1 MAKRDYYEVLGVDKN
16 ASPEE
21 LKKAYRKL
29 ALQYHPDRNPG
40 DKEAEEKFKEAA
52 EAYDVLS
59 NPDKKARYDQF
70 GHAAFDGAG
79 GFGGGQGMSMD
90 DIFSSFGSIFED
102 FFGGGGSSFHFGGF
116 GGQGGRGGQRVVQ
129 HGSNL
134 RIKVK
139 LTLEEIDQG
148 VEKKIKVNKYVP
160 CKSCGGSGAR
170 NNSYETC
177 SHCHGTGVVT
187 EMRRSIFG
195 QMQTQS
201 ACPYCGGQGKII
213 KDKCHDCHG
222 EGIVKAEDIITIKIP
237 AGVADGM
244 QLSMRGQGNAAP
256 HGGVPGDL
264 IIQVEEQEH
273 ELFERQ
279 ENNLFYNAFVTF
291 AEATMGGAIEIPTL
305 HGKVRVKIEQG
316 TPSGK
321 VIRLKGKGLPDING
335 YGRGDMLVSINV
347 WVPKSVTKEEKAMLE
362 ELSKHPN
369 FQPNPSKQERGFFD
383 KMKDLFG
390 N

>member
-1 MAKRDYYEVLGVDKN
+1 MATKRDYYEVLGVDKN
-16 ASPEE
+16 VSPDD

-29 ALQYHPDRNPG
+29 ALKYHPDRNPG

-70 GHAAFDGAG
+70 GHAGLDGAG
-79 GFGGGQGMSMD
+79 GFGGQGMSMD
-90 DIFSSFGSIFED
+90 DIFSSFGSIFGD
-102 FFGGGGSSFHFGGF
+102 LFGGGGGNFHFGGF
-116 GGQGGRGGQRVVQ
+116 NSGGGSRGGRTVSR
-129 HGSNL
+129 GSNL

-139 LTLEEIDQG
+139 LTLEEIERG

-160 CKSCGGSGAR
+160 CKTCGGSGAR

-187 EMRRSIFG
+187 EVRRSIFG
-195 QMQTQS
+195 QMQTQTV
-201 ACPYCGGQGKII
+201 CPYCGGQGRII

-222 EGIVKAEDIITIKIP
+222 EGIVKSEEIININIP

-244 QLSMRGQGNAAP
+244 QLSMRGQGNAGP
-256 HGGVPGDL
+256 NGGVNGDL
-264 IIQVEEQEH
+264 IIQIEELQH

-279 ENNLFYNAFVTF
+279 DNNLFYNAFITY
-291 AEATMGGAIEIPTL
+291 ADAALGASIEIPTL
-305 HGKVRVKIEQG
+305 SGKVRVKIEQG

-321 VIRLKGKGLPDING
+321 VIRLKGKGLPDVNG
-335 YGRGDMLVSINV
+335 YSRGDLLVSINV

-362 ELSKHPN
+362 QLNTHPN

-383 KMKDLFG
+383 KMKDLFS
-390 N
+390 

>member
-16 ASPEE
+16 VTPDE

-29 ALQYHPDRNPG
+29 ALKYHPDRNPG
-40 DKEAEEKFKEAA
+40 DKDAEEKFKEAA

-59 NPDKKARYDQF
+59 NPDKKSRYDQF
-70 GHAAFDGAG
+70 GHAGLDGAG
-79 GFGGGQGMSMD
+79 GFGGQGMSMD
-90 DIFSSFGSIFED
+90 DIFSSFGSIFGD
-102 FFGGGGSSFHFGGF
+102 FFGGGGGGFHFSGFNGG
-116 GGQGGRGGQRVVQ
+116 GSSRGGRPVSR
-129 HGSNL
+129 GSNL

-139 LTLEEIDQG
+139 LTLEEIERG

-170 NNSYETC
+170 GNSYETC

-201 ACPYCGGQGKII
+201 VCPYCGGQGRII

-222 EGIVKAEDIITIKIP
+222 EGIVKSEEIITINIP

-244 QLSMRGQGNAAP
+244 QLSMHGQGNAGP
-256 HGGVPGDL
+256 NGGVNGDL
-264 IIQVEEQEH
+264 IIQIEEVQH

-279 ENNLFYNAFVTF
+279 DSNLFYNAFVTY
-291 AEATMGGAIEIPTL
+291 ADAALGASIEIPTL
-305 HGKVRVKIEQG
+305 SGKVRVKIEQG

-321 VIRLKGKGLPDING
+321 VIRLKGKGLPELNG
-335 YGRGDMLVSINV
+335 YSRGDMLVSINV
-347 WVPKSVTKEEKAMLE
+347 WVPKSVTKEERAMLE
-362 ELSKHPN
+362 QLNSHPN

-383 KMKDLFG
+383 KMKEIF

>member
-1 MAKRDYYEVLGVDKN
+1 MSKRDYYEVLGVDKN
-16 ASPEE
+16 VTPDE

-29 ALQYHPDRNPG
+29 ALKYHPDRNPG

-70 GHAAFDGAG
+70 GHAGLDGAG
-79 GFGGGQGMSMD
+79 GNGGQGMSMD
-90 DIFSSFGSIFED
+90 DIFSSFGSIFGD
-102 FFGGGGSSFHFGGF
+102 LFGGGGFSFGGF
-116 GGQGGRGGQRVVQ
+116 GDARGGADRATSR
-129 HGSNL
+129 GSNL

-139 LTLEEIDQG
+139 LTLEEIDKG
-148 VEKKIKVNKYVP
+148 VEKKIKVNKYVA
-160 CKSCGGSGAR
+160 CKSCGGTGAR
-170 NNSYETC
+170 NNSFETC

-187 EMRRSIFG
+187 EVRRSLFG

-201 ACPYCGGQGKII
+201 VCPYCGGQGRII
-213 KDKCHDCHG
+213 KDKCHECHG
-222 EGIVKAEDIITIKIP
+222 DGIVKAEDIITINIP
-237 AGVADGM
+237 AGVSDGM

-264 IIQVEEQEH
+264 IIQVEEISNDT
-273 ELFERQ
+273 FERQ
-279 ENNLFYNAFVTF
+279 DNNLFYNAYITF
-291 AEATMGGAIEIPTL
+291 SEAAMGGAIEIPTL
-305 HGKVRVKIEQG
+305 NGKVRVKIEQG

-321 VIRLKGKGLPDING
+321 VIRLKGKGLPDLNG
-335 YGRGDMLVSINV
+335 YSRGDMLVSINV
-347 WVPKSVTKEEKAMLE
+347 WVPKSLTKEEKSMLD
-362 ELSKHPN
+362 ELGKHPN

-383 KMKDLFG
+383 KMKDLF